1 MTQGGTGYTAE
12 EDKGGLRTALAG
24 LTTRGR
30 SFLAAGVAAAICA
43 YVLGQSDLLRVGLLL
58 AVLPLVCATVL
69 YRTRYRVAG
78 SRRLAPAR
86 VPAGSEA
93 RVHLRMD
100 NVSRLPTGL
109 LMLQDRV
116 PYVLGPR
123 PRFVLDRV
131 EAGGRREVS
140 YRVRSDLRGRY
151 PLGPLQL
158 RLTDPFGMCELT
170 RSFSTYDTL
179 TVIPRVEAL
188 PPVRLT
194 GEAKGYGDG
203 RQRSLALAGEDD
215 IIPRGYRYGDD
226 LRRVHWRLTA
236 RYGELMVRREE
247 QPQRSRCT
255 VLLDT
260 RGIAFEGAGPD
271 SAFEWA
277 VSGAASTLVHMLE
290 RGFSVRLLTDTG
302 SSVPGEGADGFA
314 GASQESADAAGMM
327 MDTLAVV
334 DHSDGTGLSR
344 AYDVLRG
351 GNEGL
356 LIAFLGDLDE
366 EQATVL
372 AKMRQRSGGAV
383 AFLLD
388 SDSWMR
394 EPTDVPG
401 PLDKSEDQLRMLRE
415 AGWTAVRVPRGAGI
429 ADLWREAD
437 RLRTGVAST
446 GSTAGVV
453 AHERAGAT
461 GAVRGGGHSH
471 GLVCSAAA
479 GRSGDLALPGGVP
492 AGDPVRCGR
501 ADPAGSAGP
510 AADRGGAGAGDAD
523 AADAGLRAAAG
534 LPRDHPGAR
543 GLQPVRGAAAG
554 GRGRRRTVRD
564 SGAAVRRHPADAG
577 RRCPGDR
584 ARGGRTGGDVPQRG
598 SRGPPLLALYSVAA
612 GLSGAVP
619 HGCGSCSR
627 PPAI

>member
-1 MTQGGTGYTAE
+1 MTIGPAGQAE
-12 EDKGGLRTALAG
+12 ADPGDKGGARTALAG

-30 SFLAAGVAAAICA
+30 SFLAAGIAAAICA
-43 YVLGQSDLLRVGLLL
+43 YVLGQPDLLRVGLLL
-58 AVLPLVCATVL
+58 TVLPLVCAAVV

-78 SRRLAPAR
+78 SRRLSPAR

-158 RLTDPFGMCELT
+158 RLNDPFGMCELT

-188 PPVRLT
+188 PSVWLG

-215 IIPRGYRYGDD
+215 AIPRGYRYGDD
-226 LRRVHWRLTA
+226 LRRVHWRSTA

-260 RGIAFEGAGPD
+260 RGLAYRGAGPD

-277 VSGAASTLVHMLE
+277 VSGAASVLVHMLE
-290 RGFSVRLLTDTG
+290 RGFSVRLLTDAG

-314 GASQESADAAGMM
+314 GSGQGSADAAGLM
-327 MDTLAVV
+327 MDTLAVI
-334 DHSDGTGLSR
+334 DHSDGTGLSP

-356 LIAFLGDLDE
+356 LVAFLGDLDE
-366 EQATVL
+366 QEAAVA

-388 SDSWMR
+388 GDSWVR
-394 EPTDVPG
+394 EPNDLPH
-401 PLDKSEDQLRMLRE
+401 PMNRQEERLRMLRE
-415 AGWTAVRVPRGAGI
+415 AGWTAVSVPRGAPLNE
-429 ADLWREAD
+429 LWRQAD
-437 RLRTGVAST
+437 RERSGVV
-446 GSTAGVV
+446 TAG
-453 AHERAGAT
+453 GP
-461 GAVRGGGHSH
+461 S
-471 GLVCSAAA
+471 
-479 GRSGDLALPGGVP
+479 GRE
-492 AGDPVRCGR
+492 
-501 ADPAGSAGP
+501 AGS
-510 AADRGGAGAGDAD
+510 
-523 AADAGLRAAAG
+523 
-534 LPRDHPGAR
+534 
-543 GLQPVRGAAAG
+543 
-554 GRGRRRTVRD
+554 
-564 SGAAVRRHPADAG
+564 
-577 RRCPGDR
+577 
-584 ARGGRTGGDVPQRG
+584 
-598 SRGPPLLALYSVAA
+598 
-612 GLSGAVP
+612 
-619 HGCGSCSR
+619 
-627 PPAI
+627 

>member
-1 MTQGGTGYTAE
+1 MAAGGPPTSPAE
-12 EDKGGLRTALAG
+12 DDKGGLRTALAG

-43 YVLGQSDLLRVGLLL
+43 YVLGQGDLLRVGLLL

-69 YRTRYRVAG
+69 FRTRYRVAG
-78 SRRLAPAR
+78 SRRLSPAR
-86 VPAGSEA
+86 VPAASEA

-100 NVSRLPTGL
+100 NISRLPTGL

-203 RQRSLALAGEDD
+203 RNRSLALAGEDD
-215 IIPRGYRYGDD
+215 VIPRGYRHGDD
-226 LRRVHWRLTA
+226 LRRVHWRSTA

-247 QPQRSRCT
+247 QPQRARCT

-260 RGIAFEGAGPD
+260 RGVGFHGAGPD

-277 VSGAASTLVHMLE
+277 VSGTASALVHMLE

-302 SSVPGEGADGFA
+302 TSVPGEGSDGFA
-314 GASQESADAAGMM
+314 GASQESADAAGLM
-327 MDTLAVV
+327 MDTLAVI
-334 DHSDGTGLSR
+334 DHSDGAGLSR

-356 LIAFLGDLDE
+356 LVAFLGDLAED
-366 EQATVL
+366 QAAVV
-372 AKMRQRSGGAV
+372 AKMRQRSGAAV
-383 AFLLD
+383 AFVLD
-388 SDSWMR
+388 GAAWAQGPGTRPSDAGQAR
-394 EPTDVPG
+394 V
-401 PLDKSEDQLRMLRE
+401 RMLRE
-415 AGWTAVRVPRGAGI
+415 AGWTALAVAPGARLEELWQQ
-429 ADLWREAD
+429 ADHA
-437 RLRTGVAST
+437 RT
-446 GSTAGVV
+446 
-453 AHERAGAT
+453 
-461 GAVRGGGHSH
+461 
-471 GLVCSAAA
+471 
-479 GRSGDLALPGGVP
+479 
-492 AGDPVRCGR
+492 
-501 ADPAGSAGP
+501 SAGP
-510 AADRGGAGAGDAD
+510 AP
-523 AADAGLRAAAG
+523 AAG
-534 LPRDHPGAR
+534 
-543 GLQPVRGAAAG
+543 
-554 GRGRRRTVRD
+554 TT
-564 SGAAVRRHPADAG
+564 
-577 RRCPGDR
+577 
-584 ARGGRTGGDVPQRG
+584 TGGW
-598 SRGPPLLALYSVAA
+598 A
-612 GLSGAVP
+612 
-619 HGCGSCSR
+619 
-627 PPAI
+627 